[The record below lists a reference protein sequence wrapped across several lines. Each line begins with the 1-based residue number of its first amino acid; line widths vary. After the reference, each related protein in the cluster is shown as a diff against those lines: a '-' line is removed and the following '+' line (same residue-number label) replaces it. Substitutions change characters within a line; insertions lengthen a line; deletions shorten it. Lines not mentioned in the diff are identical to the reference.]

1 MTSRT
6 EPGGGRGEDPVE
18 GLYAL
23 PLDRFVAER
32 NALARELKQ
41 AGEKER
47 AEEVAALRK
56 PSLVAWT
63 VNQLAHSRRRDVDL
77 LLDAGKRLVD
87 AQQASISTGD
97 RADLDAAQS
106 SLRSAVSTLT
116 SAAGTLLGSRASPS
130 TLARV
135 AETLRSA
142 ATGADGRELLARG
155 MLEEELSD
163 TGWDI
168 VAGLTPAPA
177 GAARRTTKPSKKPG
191 RHARQDVPEP
201 TTAEL
206 ERAAKAVS
214 ELERARRAAER
225 RLREATR
232 KEEAAA
238 ERLAAAHGARTAE
251 ENALEATT
259 RELAAAE
266 RELARLRRGEKRP

>member
-1 MTSRT
+1 MTSRGET
-6 EPGGGRGEDPVE
+6 GGGRGEDPVQ

-23 PLDRFVAER
+23 PLDRFIAAR
-32 NALARELKQ
+32 TALARELKQ

-63 VNQLAHSRRRDVDL
+63 VNQLAHTRRRDVDL

-87 AQQASISTGD
+87 AQQASISTGG
-97 RADLDAAQS
+97 RGDLDAAQS

-116 SAAGTLLGSRASPS
+116 SAAGAILGSRASPS

-142 ATGADGRELLARG
+142 ATAAAGRELLARG
-155 MLEEELSD
+155 MLEEALSD

-168 VAGLTPAPA
+168 VAGLTPAPRGTA
-177 GAARRTTKPSKKPG
+177 PRDPAPPKTPARRAT
-191 RHARQDVPEP
+191 QDRPAP
-201 TTAEL
+201 ATAEL
-206 ERAAKAVS
+206 DRAAKAVAA
-214 ELERARRAAER
+214 LERAVSAAER

-232 KEEAAA
+232 KEQSAA
-238 ERLAAAHGARTAE
+238 ERLEAARAARTAE
-251 ENALEATT
+251 EKGLEAAGKD
-259 RELAAAE
+259 LAAAE
-266 RELARLRRGEKRP
+266 RELERLRRGPKRP